1 MAFMYMYSFQC
12 TWKVDMHDD
21 PISAADIAVIIS
33 KSARFPSCL
42 LVKLFQSEGEM
53 APFFKK
59 KNMNDKIIF

>member
-1 MAFMYMYSFQC
+1 
-12 TWKVDMHDD
+12 MHDD

-42 LVKLFQSEGEM
+42 LVKLFQSEG
-53 APFFKK
+53 FLKK